1 MEITKN
7 QFIRLIKESSETQ
20 FDEMAAPAEADFRPI
35 YVANDGEL
43 YVGDVKELRGKESKH
58 IGWLL
63 FDELPIIFTC
73 GSEFNTFI
81 EGHPDLTNKLEER
94 FGDDVFWSNTK
105 LPGCQVRRAPFEVKR
120 LPGKE
125 DLGSKITPDTKVKT
139 PESSYG
145 ARNWILRGGN
155 QIDGEVNPKGQNTT
169 GLYGLIR
176 QYLADDEMNAH
187 LQMVS
192 IPLIKPNERKYLDRY
207 GDISNEKVE
216 YGTHSYNSYQSSE
229 DFLNAVVARIGGDE
243 LPVEYLDYH
252 LARQF
257 NKNYRNWVEDKK
269 NQKEYV
275 GKTEIYMLDRYGLE
289 EKNLDLTI
297 RSDFRVKGTLNNNN
311 SFTWSLT
318 FVSKF
323 GRKLKED
330 RRLQRGLELDKDIV
344 VTKTAQLDPN
354 VQIDDQHPI
363 IFNEQIR
370 QALIDGLSEMRDNL
384 MAIDPIET
392 LSKANV
398 QQFDVQRDVNENL
411 KERLVSR
418 ILGQLKI

>member
-1 MEITKN
+1 MEITKE
-7 QFIRLIKESSETQ
+7 QFIKLINESSVSQ

-35 YVANDGEL
+35 YVADDGEL

-81 EGHPDLTNKLEER
+81 EGHPDLTKKLEER

-125 DLGSKITPDTKVKT
+125 ELGSKMTPDTKVKA
-139 PESSYG
+139 PMSSYSS
-145 ARNWILRGGN
+145 RQWILRGGN
-155 QIDGEVNPKGQNTT
+155 QTDGVVNPNGENTT

-176 QYLADDEMNAH
+176 QYLADDEMNRH

-192 IPLIKPNERKYLDRY
+192 LPLIKPNERKYLDRY
-207 GDISNEKVE
+207 GVITNQKVE

-229 DFLNAVVARIGGDE
+229 DFLNAVVARIGGDQ

-257 NKNYRNWVEDKK
+257 NKQYRNWVEDKK
-269 NQKEYV
+269 NQKEYM
-275 GKTEIYMLDRYGLE
+275 GKTEVYMLDRYGLE

-297 RSDFRVKGTLNNNN
+297 RTDFRVEGTLGENN
-311 SFTWSLT
+311 FTWSLT

-330 RRLQRGLELDKDIV
+330 RRINGGLELDKDIV
-344 VTKTAQLDPN
+344 VTKTAQLDPGVEFN
-354 VQIDDQHPI
+354 DQKPI
-363 IFNEQIR
+363 IFDERIR
-370 QALIDGLSEMRDNL
+370 QALIDAFEEMRNKL
-384 MAIDPIET
+384 LEIDPIET

-398 QQFDVQRDVNENL
+398 QQFDIQRDMNENL
-411 KERLVSR
+411 KERLVKR
-418 ILGQLKI
+418 ILSDLKI